1 MPANLT
7 PDYKAAEKAF
17 RRAREPREKLDC
29 LKDMLRLIPKHKGTE
44 HLQADIKSRIKE
56 LTEELTGPKKTGA
69 RGGPPTV
76 IRPEGAGQVALVGP
90 PNSGKS
96 TLHALMT
103 GSHAQVGDYPFTTQY
118 PQPGMIPVDDI
129 HIQLVDLP
137 PIAIEHP
144 VPWIANALQVTDG
157 VALVVDLSEPGC
169 VERVVALHEILAERK
184 VRFDAPWPADAGP
197 TGEDEELF
205 AIRLPVVLVVS
216 KADLLD
222 DLDAELEAFRE
233 LAGVD
238 YPALAVSAHT
248 GAGVEELGRWLFD
261 KLAVVRVY
269 TKIPGQHADMDRPF
283 TVRRGDTV
291 HDVAELVH
299 RDIAAS
305 LQYARVWGA
314 ETFDGQQV
322 GPEHEVADGDVLELH
337 A

>member
-29 LKDMLRLIPKHKGTE
+29 LKEMLRTIPKHKGTE

-56 LTEELTGPKKTGA
+56 LTEELAGPRKTGA

-76 IRPEGAGQVALVGP
+76 IKPEGAGQVAMLGP

-96 TLHALMT
+96 ALHALLT

-118 PQPGMIPVDDI
+118 PQPGMLPHADV

-137 PIAIEHP
+137 PVATEHP
-144 VPWIANALQVTDG
+144 VPWIANALQVADG
-157 VALVVDLSEPGC
+157 VMLVVDLSEPGC
-169 VERVVALHEILAERK
+169 VERVVALHEMLTARK
-184 VRFDAPWPADAGP
+184 VHLDAPWPADGP
-197 TGEDEELF
+197 AAADEDDLF
-205 AIRLPVVLVVS
+205 AVHLPAVLVVS

-238 YPALAVSAHT
+238 YPALAVSVT
-248 GAGVEELGRWLFD
+248 SGEGVDEIGRWLFE
-261 KLAVVRVY
+261 KLGVVRVY

-283 TVRRGDTV
+283 TVRQGDTV
-291 HDVAELVH
+291 HDVALLVH
-299 RDIAAS
+299 RDIAAG
-305 LQYARVWGA
+305 LHYARVWGPNS
-314 ETFDGQQV
+314 FDGQQV